1 MGGAAS
7 KVLTHVVQDAAV
19 HRLSQSKTFQN
30 IAVRTVDTVTAAHKA
45 LEDAART
52 TAQDPAEAARA
63 VQAGAGSFLG
73 HLKADIMKDVT
84 SWGGGAT
91 AAAPPPSRS
100 GPGRGDGPIQ

>member
-45 LEDAART
+45 LEETARKTAA
-52 TAQDPAEAARA
+52 DPAESARA
-63 VQAGAGSFLG
+63 LQSGAQSFLG
-73 HLKADIMKDVT
+73 HLKAEVMKDV
-84 SWGGGAT
+84 SAWGGGAK
-91 AAAPPPSRS
+91 AAPPPART
-100 GPGRGDGPIQ
+100 GPGRGDGPLA